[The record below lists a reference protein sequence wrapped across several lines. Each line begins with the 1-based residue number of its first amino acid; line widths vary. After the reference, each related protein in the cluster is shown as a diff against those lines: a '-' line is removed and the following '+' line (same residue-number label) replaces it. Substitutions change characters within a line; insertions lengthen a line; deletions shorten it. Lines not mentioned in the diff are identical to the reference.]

1 MSGGHFEY
9 SNDRAARDIFGWD
22 CGANYGL
29 GDERYLRSVR
39 GARKVN
45 PLENKIL
52 SELVFDVFCVLHS
65 FDWYKSGD
73 TGEEQYKADVKYFT
87 EKWLKT
93 PLNLIQEREI
103 DSAVEELRKEL
114 YRTILGKGED
124 YEDNG

>member
-29 GDERYLRSVR
+29 GDEKYLRSVR
-39 GARKVN
+39 AARKVN
-45 PLENKIL
+45 PLENKLL

-73 TGEEQYKADVKYFT
+73 TGEEDYTADVKYFT

-93 PLNLIQEREI
+93 SLNLFQEREI
-103 DSAVEELRKEL
+103 NSAVEKLREDL
-114 YRTILGKGED
+114 NRTIFGKGED

>member
-29 GDERYLRSVR
+29 GNENYLRSVR
-39 GARKVN
+39 AARKVN

-73 TGEEQYKADVKYFT
+73 TGEEDYTADVKYFT

-93 PLNLIQEREI
+93 SLNLFQEREI
-103 DSAVEELRKEL
+103 NSAVEKLREDL
-114 YRTILGKGED
+114 NRTIFGKGED